1 MAYPA
6 KNNITLLNEIYTEIL
21 LENRES
27 KNINLARKYAK
38 SKGYN
43 DEQAQKL
50 IDGIRTDIPNSRLGQ
65 CKFLMGI
72 TRLFLDN
79 QLSDGSSIQKLNKLL
94 PYIASDTHIKEYDNN
109 INNLSLDDISNKFSS
124 IQQQDAEQSK
134 KNSYSKQRVKN
145 NDYTIVKIPNFKT
158 ASKYGKYTS
167 WCVTHSNNMYM
178 NYTNDGSGLF
188 YFCLKNGFETVP
200 KEKGENAP
208 LDEYGLSMIA
218 VSVNEDG
225 EPNTITCRWN
235 HDMEGNDHIMS
246 KDELEDLLGVNFYD
260 VFKPYS
266 KEELKAKGFL
276 SLDDVRELLAN
287 GTNPSDVFYEI
298 NYANANNWYIVS
310 LHKKYTLYN
319 NKTNKIIDFNKW
331 FDYIDY
337 FNNGFAKVRLNN
349 KWSFIDTNGKLIG
362 DGKMWF
368 DFAGGVYNG
377 FAKVNLDNKW
387 SYIDTNGKLIGDGNM
402 WFDGIINFN
411 DGFAAVSRNNKWS
424 YIDTNG
430 KLIYDGNMW
439 FDDALN
445 FNDGFAAVSR
455 NNKWSYID
463 TNGKLIG
470 NGNMWFDYV
479 LPFESGFAPIRL
491 NDKWL
496 YIDTNGNFYDD
507 VTKQPIPNP
516 FKQNNNENT
525 MKNKNTLL
533 NEIYN
538 DILLEYSA
546 DQRLPFD
553 DDKFKNKNYLE
564 QYTDWIEDFGKYGT
578 LPKSTLNFWDEIKK
592 AINHIIKNDLH
603 DRMGYGLDGMNPMNI
618 LIKLKNN
625 IIGKYLTF
633 DDNGNVYVERSVKI
647 DKKANSYDKSNE
659 KGDDPN
665 KLYNILV
672 KNYQNN
678 VGGCWSYAKD
688 MSVPYCSTKNGDT
701 IILKGY
707 IRTDDIDFV
716 KTVLLNFNH
725 SREHEIR
732 VKPNA
737 KVELHEAIFDCK
749 YKLPL
754 KGHLIVNATYFGN
767 NGKYK
772 GDYAPVDDG
781 FGRNNEYVDRNG
793 NIIPFIN
800 VINKKIENGVPLENI
815 FDNVINTESDY
826 KIVELNGKYSFIGS
840 NNKLIGNGNAWFDEV
855 DEFNDGFAPVCL
867 DNNWSS
873 IDTNGKLIGNGKVWF
888 DDISKFKDGFAQV
901 RSNDKWSFIDTN
913 GKLIGNGNLWF
924 DNVENFENGFA
935 VIKLNGKYSFIDTN
949 GKLIGDGK
957 LWFTWANEFYKGFA
971 EVGLNGKW
979 TLIDT
984 KGNFYDYHTYKP
996 IPNPFKQNNNENV
1009 KTTKN
1014 SLLKEIYDELFS

>member
-1 MAYPA
+1 
-6 KNNITLLNEIYTEIL
+6 
-21 LENRES
+21 
-27 KNINLARKYAK
+27 
-38 SKGYN
+38 
-43 DEQAQKL
+43 
-50 IDGIRTDIPNSRLGQ
+50 
-65 CKFLMGI
+65 
-72 TRLFLDN
+72 
-79 QLSDGSSIQKLNKLL
+79 
-94 PYIASDTHIKEYDNN
+94 
-109 INNLSLDDISNKFSS
+109 
-124 IQQQDAEQSK
+124 
-134 KNSYSKQRVKN
+134 
-145 NDYTIVKIPNFKT
+145 
-158 ASKYGKYTS
+158 
-167 WCVTHSNNMYM
+167 MY
-178 NYTNDGSGLF
+178 Y
-188 YFCLKNGFETVP
+188 
-200 KEKGENAP
+200 
-208 LDEYGLSMIA
+208 
-218 VSVNEDG
+218 
-225 EPNTITCRWN
+225 
-235 HDMEGNDHIMS
+235 
-246 KDELEDLLGVNFYD
+246 
-260 VFKPYS
+260 
-266 KEELKAKGFL
+266 
-276 SLDDVRELLAN
+276 
-287 GTNPSDVFYEI
+287 
-298 NYANANNWYIVS
+298 
-310 LHKKYTLYN
+310 
-319 NKTNKIIDFNKW
+319 
-331 FDYIDY
+331 
-337 FNNGFAKVRLNN
+337 
-349 KWSFIDTNGKLIG
+349 
-362 DGKMWF
+362 
-368 DFAGGVYNG
+368 
-377 FAKVNLDNKW
+377 
-387 SYIDTNGKLIGDGNM
+387 
-402 WFDGIINFN
+402 
-411 DGFAAVSRNNKWS
+411 
-424 YIDTNG
+424 
-430 KLIYDGNMW
+430 
-439 FDDALN
+439 
-445 FNDGFAAVSR
+445 
-455 NNKWSYID
+455 
-463 TNGKLIG
+463 
-470 NGNMWFDYV
+470 
-479 LPFESGFAPIRL
+479 
-491 NDKWL
+491 
-496 YIDTNGNFYDD
+496 
-507 VTKQPIPNP
+507 
-516 FKQNNNENT
+516 
-525 MKNKNTLL
+525 KNTLL

-564 QYTDWIEDFGKYGT
+564 QYTDWLEDFGKYGT

-1009 KTTKN
+1009 KTSKN
-1014 SLLKEIYDELFS
+1014 SLLKEIYNELFS

>member
-1 MAYPA
+1 MIS
-6 KNNITLLNEIYTEIL
+6 NIINEIYKEIL

-38 SKGYN
+38 SKGYD

-72 TRLFLDN
+72 VRLFLDN

-109 INNLSLDDISNKFSS
+109 INDLSLDEISNKFSN

-134 KNSYSKQRVKN
+134 KNSYSKQHVKN
-145 NDYTIVKIPNFKT
+145 DDYTIVRIPDFET
-158 ASKYGKYTS
+158 ASKYSEYTS
-167 WCVTHSNNMYM
+167 WCVTHSNNMYL
-178 NYTNDGSGLF
+178 NYTNDGRGLF
-188 YFCLKNGFETVP
+188 YFCLKNGFENVP
-200 KEKGENAP
+200 RKTGENAP

-218 VSVNEDG
+218 VSVDEEG

-246 KDELEDLLGVNFYD
+246 KDELEDLLGVNFYE

-276 SLDDVRELLAN
+276 SINDVRELLVN
-287 GTNPSDVFYEI
+287 GTNPSDIFSKISKDDYDG
-298 NYANANNWYIVS
+298 WHIVM
-310 LHKKYTLYN
+310 KKDKYTLYN
-319 NKTNKIIDFNKW
+319 EKTNKIINFNKW
-331 FDYIDY
+331 LERVYPPINNFFPISLNDKYSFIKLNGEPIYNGKMWFNDANRLDDNIISVKFNNKWSLIDSNSCELLGNGKIWFDSIGHYASDGFIIIKTNNKYSFINMHNFNFIKNGKLWFDYA
-337 FNNGFAKVRLNN
+337 FAFENGFARIELNN
-349 KWSFIDTNGKLIG
+349 KWSFIDTNGNYINNGKL
-362 DGKMWF
+362 WF
-368 DFAGGVYNG
+368 DELSSFIDG
-377 FAKVNLDNKW
+377 FAKVKL
-387 SYIDTNGKLIGDGNM
+387 NGKYS
-402 WFDGIINFN
+402 F
-411 DGFAAVSRNNKWS
+411 
-424 YIDTNG
+424 IDDN
-430 KLIYDGNMW
+430 Y
-439 FDDALN
+439 
-445 FNDGFAAVSR
+445 
-455 NNKWSYID
+455 
-463 TNGKLIG
+463 KLIG
-470 NGNMWFDYV
+470 NGNMWFNYAERFEEGYAYV
-479 LPFESGFAPIRL
+479 NL
-491 NDKWL
+491 NNKN
-496 YIDTNGNFYDD
+496 YYMDTSLRFYDTD
-507 VTKQPIPNP
+507 SYDEVPNP
-516 FKQNNNENT
+516 FKHNNENT
-525 MKNKNTLL
+525 IRVKNTLL

-538 DILLEYSA
+538 NILLEYSA
-546 DQRLPFD
+546 DQKLPFD

-564 QYTDWIEDFGKYGT
+564 QYTDWLEDFGKYGT
-578 LPKSTLNFWDEIKK
+578 LPKSTLDFWVEVKK
-592 AINHIIKNDLH
+592 AIDYIIKNDLH
-603 DRMGYGLDGMNPMNI
+603 DRMGYGLYGMNPMNI

-633 DDNGNVYVERSVKI
+633 DDNGNIYVERSVRI

-659 KGDDPN
+659 KGDDPK
-665 KLYNILV
+665 KLYNTLI

-688 MSVPYCSTKNGDT
+688 MSQAYCSTKNGDT

-781 FGRNNEYVDRNG
+781 FGRNNEYVDRNS

-815 FDNVINTESDY
+815 FDDVIDTESDY

-840 NNKLIGNGNAWFDEV
+840 DNKLIGNGNA
-855 DEFNDGFAPVCL
+855 
-867 DNNWSS
+867 
-873 IDTNGKLIGNGKVWF
+873 
-888 DDISKFKDGFAQV
+888 
-901 RSNDKWSFIDTN
+901 
-913 GKLIGNGNLWF
+913 
-924 DNVENFENGFA
+924 
-935 VIKLNGKYSFIDTN
+935 
-949 GKLIGDGK
+949 
-957 LWFTWANEFYKGFA
+957 
-971 EVGLNGKW
+971 
-979 TLIDT
+979 
-984 KGNFYDYHTYKP
+984 
-996 IPNPFKQNNNENV
+996 
-1009 KTTKN
+1009 
-1014 SLLKEIYDELFS
+1014 